1 MLQKVD
7 KNFLLLLPLGFIGM
21 LTIFYSTR
29 WGIGLNQDSLFYIGG
44 AESILRGQGFSYLQ
58 LGELR
63 TITKWPPLYSLA
75 LATFGMITT
84 SVSDGARWLNAL
96 LFGVNII
103 MVGRMVTVKTARLWP
118 AMLAS
123 LLILMSSDM
132 IICHAM
138 VLSEPL
144 YISFGLAA
152 LYFLDKYIQRP
163 SSYNLML
170 TSLLVSAASLT
181 RYVGVSLIAVLC
193 ISLVIFS
200 KRNLRQRLIDCALA
214 GLVSSLPLLL
224 WQVRNWQLSRSE
236 APLAS
241 GAELARVE
249 FQTHLIEGRH
259 LKPAFAVVSSWFL
272 PPLSS
277 TRLQVVGLVVV
288 LVLILLIVIRSVRSG
303 NTFIS
308 LNVTYVVVYC
318 SSLVF
323 FISFASRDIY
333 FDSRYLLPVFV
344 STVLVI
350 TICLGQ
356 MHWKSKPVA
365 RIAVTVLC
373 VLLPLSYIQRAVA
386 LVRQAHQDGLGFASQ
401 IWTRSTIV
409 NSIKYFPTDVRI
421 YSNLPITVIF
431 LTRRQVNALPYKF
444 DPNSEE
450 PYANYPEKL
459 KELGTTSKDQRT
471 LIFYLP
477 VSVACFPSEDEL
489 GQTMA
494 LKKIATGPEGS
505 LYEVLP

>member
-1 MLQKVD
+1 MLQKVNKD
-7 KNFLLLLPLGFIGM
+7 FLLLLPLGFIGM
-21 LTIFYSTR
+21 LAIFYSTR

-58 LGELR
+58 LGEIR
-63 TITKWPPLYSLA
+63 TITKWPPLYSLL
-75 LATFGMITT
+75 LATFGMIRT

-96 LFGVNII
+96 LFGVNITL
-103 MVGRMVTVKTARLWP
+103 VGRLVIVKTARLWP

-123 LLILMSSDM
+123 LLMLMSSDM
-132 IICHAM
+132 ITYHAM
-138 VLSEPL
+138 AVSEPL
-144 YISFGLAA
+144 YILFGLTA
-152 LYFLDKYIQRP
+152 LYFLDKYIQRD
-163 SSYNLML
+163 SIYHLIL
-170 TSLLVSAASLT
+170 ASLLVSAASLT
-181 RYVGVSLIAVLC
+181 RYIGVSLIAALC
-193 ISLVIFS
+193 ISLLIFS
-200 KRNLRQRLIDCALA
+200 KRTLRQRLIDCVLA

-236 APLAS
+236 TPLAS
-241 GAELARVE
+241 GAELARVG
-249 FQTHLIEGRH
+249 FQTHLIQGRH
-259 LKPAFAVVSSWFL
+259 LKPALAVISSWL
-272 PPLSS
+272 PPALPPS
-277 TRLQVVGLVVV
+277 LQVVGIVVV
-288 LVLILLIVIRSVRSG
+288 LLVTLLILIRSDRGG
-303 NTFIS
+303 NTFIY

-356 MHWKSKPVA
+356 IPWKSKAVA
-365 RIAVTVLC
+365 RIAITVLC
-373 VLLPLSYIQRAVA
+373 VLLPLCYLQRATA
-386 LVRQAHQDGLGFASQ
+386 LVRQAHQDGLGFESP
-401 IWTRSTIV
+401 IFTRSTIV

-421 YSNLPITVIF
+421 YSNLPISVTF
-431 LTRRQVNALPYKF
+431 LTRRQVNVLPYKF

-450 PYANYPEKL
+450 PNTNYSEEL
-459 KELGTTSKDQRT
+459 KEIGTTSKYQRT
-471 LIFYLP
+471 LIFYLHGP
-477 VSVACFPSEDEL
+477 LPCFPSEDEL

>member
-21 LTIFYSTR
+21 LAIFYSTR

-58 LGELR
+58 LGEIR
-63 TITKWPPLYSLA
+63 TITKWPPLYSLL
-75 LATFGMITT
+75 LAPFGMITT

-96 LFGVNII
+96 LFAVNII
-103 MVGRMVTVKTARLWP
+103 LVGRMVMVKTARLWP

-123 LLILMSSDM
+123 LLMLMSSDM
-132 IICHAM
+132 ITYHAAA
-138 VLSEPL
+138 VSEPL
-144 YISFGLAA
+144 YILFGLIA
-152 LYFLDKYIQRP
+152 LYFLDKYIQRD
-163 SSYNLML
+163 SIYHLI
-170 TSLLVSAASLT
+170 TASLLVSAASLT
-181 RYVGVSLIAVLC
+181 RYIGVSLIAALC
-193 ISLVIFS
+193 ISLLIFS
-200 KRNLRQRLIDCALA
+200 KRTLRQRLIDCALA

-224 WQVRNWQLSRSE
+224 WLVRNWQLSRSE
-236 APLAS
+236 TPLAS

-249 FQTHLIEGRH
+249 FQTHLIQGRH
-259 LKPAFAVVSSWFL
+259 LKPALAVISSWLL
-272 PPLSS
+272 PAPLPTS
-277 TRLQVVGLVVV
+277 LQVVGLVVV
-288 LVLILLIVIRSVRSG
+288 LLVILLIVIRSDRG
-303 NTFIS
+303 RNTFIY
-308 LNVTYVVVYC
+308 LNVTYAVVYC

-356 MHWKSKPVA
+356 MPWQSKPVV
-365 RIAVTVLC
+365 RIAITVLC
-373 VLLPLSYIQRAVA
+373 VLLSLSYIQRAVA
-386 LVRQAHQDGLGFASQ
+386 LVRQAHQDGFGFASPVF
-401 IWTRSTIV
+401 TRSTIV

-421 YSNLPITVIF
+421 YSNLPISVIF
-431 LTRRQVNALPYKF
+431 LTRRQVNALPYKI

-450 PYANYPEKL
+450 PNTDYLEKL
-459 KELGTTSKDQRT
+459 KEIETTSKDQRT
-471 LIFYLP
+471 LIFYIPGPL
-477 VSVACFPSEDEL
+477 CYPSEDEL
-489 GQTMA
+489 EQTMA

>member
-21 LTIFYSTR
+21 LAIFYSTR

-44 AESILRGQGFSYLQ
+44 AESILRGQGYSYLQ
-58 LGELR
+58 LGEIR

-75 LATFGMITT
+75 LATFGMISTN
-84 SVSDGARWLNAL
+84 VSDGARWLNAL

-103 MVGRMVTVKTARLWP
+103 MVGRMVMVKTARLWP

-123 LLILMSSDM
+123 LLMLLSGDM
-132 IICHAM
+132 ITYHAM
-138 VLSEPL
+138 AVSEPL

-152 LYFLDKYIQRP
+152 LYFLDKYIQRA
-163 SSYNLML
+163 SIYHLIL
-170 TSLLVSAASLT
+170 ASLLVSAASLT
-181 RYVGVSLIAVLC
+181 RYLGVSLIAALC

-200 KRNLRQRLIDCALA
+200 KRTLRQRLIDCALA

-224 WQVRNWQLSRSE
+224 WQIRNWQLSRSE

-249 FQTHLIEGRH
+249 FQTHLIQGRH
-259 LKPAFAVVSSWFL
+259 LEPALAVISSWLL
-272 PPLSS
+272 PRPLPTS
-277 TRLQVVGLVVV
+277 LQVVGLVVV
-288 LVLILLIVIRSVRSG
+288 LLVILLIVIRSDRG
-303 NTFIS
+303 NIFIY

-344 STVLVI
+344 STVLLI
-350 TICLGQ
+350 TIYLGQ
-356 MHWKSKPVA
+356 MPWKSKPVV
-365 RIAVTVLC
+365 RIAITAVC
-373 VLLPLSYIQRAVA
+373 VLLLLSYFQRAAA
-386 LVRQAHQDGLGFASQ
+386 LVRQAHQYGLGFAGT
-401 IWTRSTIV
+401 IWTRSKIV

-421 YSNLPITVIF
+421 YSNLPISVIF

-450 PYANYPEKL
+450 PYGNYLEKL
-459 KELGTTSKDQRT
+459 KEIGTTSKDQRT

-477 VSVACFPSEDEL
+477 GPACFPSEDEL